1 MPKSFLVCRFQGKK
15 RRHSETTSE
24 TSETTNQLSN
34 PVVNPNGHFSLD
46 KEVAILR
53 TDAAVTEAKRARLSE
68 DASVDLTVTA
78 SERINDDITSHDSTH
93 LDNSKGSPFSYNSD
107 SSGYSSGYAS
117 KDISDVSSSFS
128 HPSTF
133 DRSAANTPTPDSSV
147 VSTVSEVSSTQMEP
161 TVTPPPLAPSP
172 SLSRVEEVRPSFTT
186 PNVKTE
192 MSATPVRMT
201 APTRSLP
208 SVILSSTPKSA
219 AESIPIACR
228 RVFPVLHM
236 PWMSSPIPG
245 RLPPRSRYATLT
257 PPPTP
262 SHAPSSETSWQSSS
276 NPPSPRTDMFKPHSD
291 ATKPSI
297 ATSMPVTSAGYVSS
311 RYAENSKENIVPK
324 MLERPLN
331 VVADVPRTPFARQP
345 LQNFTN
351 NKFYT
356 QSLSSLPVQGGRI
369 PVLPQGTKA
378 LPLTMAHLPTHVS
391 SLPPYA
397 VRNMCLGDKTNVSM
411 YHSAVQPCSTITSDH
426 PRATCPPSL
435 ENAIPPVKY
444 QPRPPPPQPL
454 RPWEDTNTKD
464 TFAKRPVTP
473 HLIAQPMP
481 LLTKHDPN
489 GSVSPQPLNFS
500 MDHRNNITM
509 ANPYRSST
517 SELNTL
523 PREMKSTSPMSALS
537 VVTDISPNVK
547 YEDAENRLTPTT
559 PGSSPNSGKE
569 AKWSL
574 VSLHDLE
581 MASRDEH
588 RDVKMA
594 PTLLLLLKQAGR
606 TDVEVINGG
615 YGIKNP
621 SFTEA
626 DLEDT
631 VIKQKAV
638 MTDNGRYMCKV
649 CQKEFALQRLLNRHV
664 KNHSEVKR
672 YLCTFCG
679 KGFNDTFD
687 LKRHTRIHT
696 GVKPYKCEKCG
707 KAFTQRCSL
716 ESHAKKVHGSELAF
730 AYKERRCKMYV
741 CEDCGHTTGDPEL
754 HYVHLKD
761 NHPNCP
767 ALEKC
772 HDKRQFKFTDGKIPS
787 APVLQPRN

>member
-15 RRHSETTSE
+15 RRHSETT
-24 TSETTNQLSN
+24 TETTVSTGQPSK
-34 PVVNPNGHFSLD
+34 PVVTPNGHFAPD
-46 KEVAILR
+46 REFAILR
-53 TDAAVTEAKRARLSE
+53 TDTGVIEAKRVRLSE
-68 DASVDLTVTA
+68 DSSVDLAVTA
-78 SERINDDITSHDSTH
+78 SEHINDDITSHDIIH

-117 KDISDVSSSFS
+117 KDISDVSSSFT
-128 HPSTF
+128 HPATF

-147 VSTVSEVSSTQMEP
+147 ACAVSEVSSTRMDS
-161 TVTPPPLAPSP
+161 TDTPPTPVPSP
-172 SLSRVEEVRPSFTT
+172 VLSRVEEIRPVFTT
-186 PNVKTE
+186 PDVKTE

-201 APTRSLP
+201 VPTRPPSLP
-208 SVILSSTPKSA
+208 SVILSSTPKSS
-219 AESIPIACR
+219 AESIPVACR

-236 PWMSSPIPG
+236 PWMSSPVPG

-262 SHAPSSETSWQSSS
+262 SHGPCSETGWQSPG
-276 NPPSPRTDMFKPHSD
+276 NPPSPRSEMFKAYNDVAKSSVS
-291 ATKPSI
+291 T
-297 ATSMPVTSAGYVSS
+297 TVPVTSAGYVSS

-324 MLERPLN
+324 MHEKPLN
-331 VVADVPRTPFARQP
+331 HDVPRTPFARQP

-351 NKFYT
+351 NKFYA
-356 QSLSSLPVQGGRI
+356 QSLSPFPVQGSRI
-369 PVLPQGTKA
+369 PVLPQGTKG
-378 LPLTMAHLPTHVS
+378 LPLTMAHLPTPVS

-397 VRNMCLGDKTNVSM
+397 VRNMCLEDKTNVSM
-411 YHSAVQPCSTITSDH
+411 YQSSDQPCSTITSSDH
-426 PRATCPPSL
+426 PRTACPPTL
-435 ENAIPPVKY
+435 EKNIPAKY
-444 QPRPPPPQPL
+444 QIRPHPAQPL
-454 RPWEDTNTKD
+454 RPWEDTDTKD
-464 TFAKRPVTP
+464 TYAKRPVTP

-500 MDHRNNITM
+500 MDHRNNV
-509 ANPYRSST
+509 NPYRSAT
-517 SELNTL
+517 SELSTL
-523 PREMKSTSPMSALS
+523 PRDRKSTSPMSALS
-537 VVTDISPNVK
+537 IVTDIPPNVK
-547 YEDAENRLTPTT
+547 SEDAENRLTPNT
-559 PGSSPNSGKE
+559 PGSSPNTSKE

-638 MTDNGRYMCKV
+638 ITDNGRYMCKV

-754 HYVHLKD
+754 HYVHLKE

-772 HDKRQFKFTDGKIPS
+772 HDKRQFKFIDGKIPS
-787 APVLQPRN
+787 APVLKPRN